1 MRRSLSPYRVTK
13 MQIKALW
20 GFRGDAPKLKSS
32 SADVKAGDVFPDV
45 DPEYGHA
52 LVGKGL
58 VVQIHEGAAP
68 QETKPAKPSELKAG
82 EGGGVVETTSTDGA
96 TGAAGA
102 QTTDAEVSGGSA
114 PVAADAVTDAAAG
127 SPATS
132 DQGGADERALLI
144 QQLEAAGVEFDRRWG
159 AARLAAALAEAQK
172 KDPA

>member
-1 MRRSLSPYRVTK
+1 

-20 GFRGDAPKLKSS
+20 GFRGDAPKLKSP
-32 SADVKAGDVFPDV
+32 SADVKAGDVFTDV

-58 VVQIHEGAAP
+58 VMQIHDGAAP

-82 EGGGVVETTSTDGA
+82 EGDGVVDAASSDGA
-96 TGAAGA
+96 TGAASTQTGDGEGSDGA
-102 QTTDAEVSGGSA
+102 GQT
-114 PVAADAVTDAAAG
+114 AVTATGDANTTVDAAAV

-132 DQGGADERALLI
+132 EQGGVDERALLI

>member
-1 MRRSLSPYRVTK
+1 MK
-13 MQIKALW
+13 IKAVW
-20 GFRGDAPKLKSS
+20 GFRGDAPKLSAE
-32 SADVKAGDVFPDV
+32 SADVQAGQVFENV

-58 VVQIHEGAAP
+58 VVQMHDGAAP

-82 EGGGVVETTSTDGA
+82 DGGAGVEATSTDGA
-96 TGAAGA
+96 TDAAGTQSGDGA
-102 QTTDAEVSGGSA
+102 VSGGAA
-114 PVAADAVTDAAAG
+114 PADAVTDAAEG

-159 AARLAAALAEAQK
+159 ASRLAAALADAQK
-172 KDPA
+172 KDLP

>member
-58 VVQIHEGAAP
+58 VEQIHEGAAP
-68 QETKPAKPSELKAG
+68 QETKPAQPSELKAG
-82 EGGGVVETTSTDGA
+82 EDGGAVGPTSTDEA
-96 TGAAGA
+96 TPSAGA
-102 QTTDAEVSGGSA
+102 QITDGGS
-114 PVAADAVTDAAAG
+114 PDGGAVAG
-127 SPATS
+127 SASESTAGTPTS
-132 DQGGADERALLI
+132 SDHVGADKKTLLI

-159 AARLAAALAEAQK
+159 ADRLAAVLAEAQK
-172 KDPA
+172 REPA

>member
-1 MRRSLSPYRVTK
+1 MK
-13 MQIKALW
+13 IKAVW
-20 GFRGDAPKLKSS
+20 GFRGDAPKLIAE
-32 SADVKAGDVFPDV
+32 SADVQAGQVFENV

-58 VVQIHEGAAP
+58 VVQVHESAAP
-68 QETKPAKPSELKAG
+68 QETKPAAPSEIK
-82 EGGGVVETTSTDGA
+82 EGDGRDVVDAASNDGA
-96 TGAAGA
+96 TGAASTQTGGGEGSDGA
-102 QTTDAEVSGGSA
+102 GQTAATTT
-114 PVAADAVTDAAAG
+114 ADAAVG

-159 AARLAAALAEAQK
+159 AARLAAVLAEAQK

>member
-1 MRRSLSPYRVTK
+1 MK
-13 MQIKALW
+13 IKAVW
-20 GFRGDAPKLKSS
+20 GFRGDAPKLNAA
-32 SADVKAGDVFPDV
+32 SADVKADDVFDGV

-68 QETKPAKPSELKAG
+68 RETKPAAPSEVKQG
-82 EGGGVVETTSTDGA
+82 DGRDVVDAASNDGA
-96 TGAAGA
+96 TGAASTQTGGGEGSDGA
-102 QTTDAEVSGGSA
+102 GQTTTTTTADATVGSA
-114 PVAADAVTDAAAG
+114 P
-127 SPATS
+127 TS